1 MAEILTI
8 ISKISFGLSAVA
20 FVIAVALWFKYKIP
34 KVYGD
39 LSGRTAKRSIEEIRK
54 ENESSG
60 KKSFRPSAVN
70 LSRGKITEAM
80 SGALGK
86 KKSSMPGTEKMDVSD
101 VSSSPVTAPT
111 EELEQQTVLLE
122 TEVLEVLNETEVLV
136 ETELLEET
144 VLLDETEVLVGDNKL
159 RLVDQIIFIHT
170 NEFI

>member
-86 KKSSMPGTEKMDVSD
+86 KKTDTPVTEKMDVSD
-101 VSSSPVTAPT
+101 VPPPVTAPT
-111 EELEQQTVLLE
+111 EELEQQTALLE
-122 TEVLEVLNETEVLV
+122 TEVLNETEVLA

-144 VLLDETEVLVGDNKL
+144 VLLDETEVLIDDNKL